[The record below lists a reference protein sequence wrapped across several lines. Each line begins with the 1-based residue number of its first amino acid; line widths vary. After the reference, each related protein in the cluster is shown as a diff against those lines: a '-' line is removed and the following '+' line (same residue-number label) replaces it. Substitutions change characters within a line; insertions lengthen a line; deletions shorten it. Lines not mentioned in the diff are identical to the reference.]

1 MDVHHIALAVQ
12 DCEGSARFYRDLL
25 GLPEIQRQM
34 DDAGVKSIWLE
45 AGDAVL
51 MLERSLRGKGG
62 AGGSG
67 HLLCFAADDL
77 ERWQARLREAGV
89 SVDDRTPNTLYICDP
104 DGHRVGL
111 SVYRF

>member
-1 MDVHHIALAVQ
+1 VDVHHIALAVL
-12 DCEGSARFYRDLL
+12 DCERSARFYRDLL
-25 GLPEIQRQM
+25 GLAEVQRQT
-34 DDAGVKSIWLE
+34 DDAGIKSIWLE

-51 MLERSLRGKGG
+51 MLERSLRGRAG

-67 HLLCFAADDL
+67 HLLCFAASDL
-77 ERWQARLREAGV
+77 GPWQVLLAEAGIP
-89 SVDDRTPNTLYICDP
+89 VDDRTPNTIYVCDP